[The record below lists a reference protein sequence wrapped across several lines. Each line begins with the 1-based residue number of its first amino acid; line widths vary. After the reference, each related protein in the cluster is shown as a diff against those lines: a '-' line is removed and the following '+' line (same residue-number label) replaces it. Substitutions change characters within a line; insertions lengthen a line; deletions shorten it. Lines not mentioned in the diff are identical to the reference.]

1 MALTREATSSLVE
14 CHARL
19 VAALVSPV
27 LAPVLALALALGVL
41 TPSALAQTGSAPQAQ
56 AGPKSQARPV
66 PPPPPMPRIR
76 FSRGGAGCDDPEV
89 AYHPRCYRW
98 RQAYRKWQQS
108 YGARGSQ

>member
-1 MALTREATSSLVE
+1 MALTPEATSSLVA

-19 VAALVSPV
+19 VAALISPI
-27 LAPVLALALALGVL
+27 LALTLALGVL
-41 TPSALAQTGSAPQAQ
+41 TASAVAQTGSAPRAQ
-56 AGPKSQARPV
+56 AGQKSQASPV

-76 FSRGGAGCDDPEV
+76 FSRGGAGCDEPDFE
-89 AYHPRCYRW
+89 YHPRCYRW